1 MNKVIVTTTIQ
12 NPTKAIEKF
21 DSLKD
26 WTLIVA
32 GDLKTPKDYK
42 LKKGIYISPKEQEQ
56 YNKGLSEAI
65 GWNNHGRRNFG
76 NLLARDMGA
85 DVIAV
90 VDDDNTPLDDWGK
103 DLLVGKD
110 VEVNKY
116 ETDLTAFDPIGATN
130 YPHLWHRGFPLQLV
144 AERDYTQLKRENVKC
159 DIQADFWNGDP
170 DIDAV
175 CRMIY
180 APECTF
186 NEDVFPF
193 SSNKPSPFNSQN
205 IFISKE
211 VLPHYF
217 VLPHISPG
225 GRMGDIW
232 IAYHIQ
238 AMGFKVLYQKPSV
251 YQDRNEHDLT
261 LDMIDEYCG
270 YEKCIKIVRSIAND
284 TYQADHFWPSLRH
297 SDFLDKFSNGSGSL
311 RDNKIWFVMKKSSRA
326 IGQAKPHTR
335 EAHLNHLEV
344 RYPSL

>member
-76 NLLARDMGA
+76 NLWAKDMNA
-85 DVIAV
+85 DIIAT
-90 VDDDNTPLDDWGK
+90 VDDDNIPLEGWGEN
-103 DLLVGKD
+103 LVVSTSVEAD
-110 VEVNKY
+110 VY
-116 ETDLTAFDPIGATN
+116 ECEMSAFDPIGVTN
-130 YPHLWHRGFPLQLV
+130 YPYLWHRGFPIQLV
-144 AERDYTQLKRENVKC
+144 SSRTYKKKSRKKIKC
-159 DIQADFWNGDP
+159 DVQADFWNGNP

-180 APECTF
+180 VPECQF
-186 NEDVFPF
+186 EEAVFPF
-193 SSNKPSPFNSQN
+193 SATKPSPFNSQN
-205 IFISKE
+205 TFLSKE
-211 VLPHYF
+211 VLPYYF
-217 VLPHISPG
+217 VLPHVSPR

-284 TYQADHFWPSLRH
+284 TYQADHFWPRETLRAY
-297 SDFLDKFSNGSGSL
+297 DLYKECFLKG
-311 RDNKIWFVMKKSSRA
+311 KI
-326 IGQAKPHTR
+326 
-335 EAHLNHLEV
+335 
-344 RYPSL
+344 